1 MREPS
6 PFVALCRPADLKVP
20 LCSDACDGTINHH
33 GRGGQQFLYKGM
45 NQSAINAHNIT
56 IPLFEPAPGDMV
68 LDPST
73 VHTLHP
79 APGCK
84 KTNGKKP
91 TICKA
96 SLRTVNSQAE
106 CGSAEDVYYW
116 SPWRAPGSAPVI
128 DACGSAGGRFPG
140 MGTGGAGAQYQ
151 NTSLAKIG
159 QKGSALPPLPSGSQ
173 ATIKAGTA
181 FEVG

>member
-1 MREPS
+1 
-6 PFVALCRPADLKVP
+6 
-20 LCSDACDGTINHH
+20 
-33 GRGGQQFLYKGM
+33 M
-45 NQSAINAHNIT
+45 NQSAVNAHNIT

-84 KTNGKKP
+84 NFNGKKP

>member
-1 MREPS
+1 M
-6 PFVALCRPADLKVP
+6 
-20 LCSDACDGTINHH
+20 CSDACDGTINHH

-79 APGCK
+79 AAGCK
-84 KTNGKKP
+84 NRNGKKP

-96 SLRTVNSQAE
+96 SLRTVNSQAV

-116 SPWRAPGSAPVI
+116 APWRAPGSAPVI
-128 DACGSAGGRFPG
+128 DACGSAGGRHRRAPGGHTFPSLRCAPSLCPSLPRHRMHG
-140 MGTGGAGAQYQ
+140 NTTGQFRHPG
-151 NTSLAKIG
+151 
-159 QKGSALPPLPSGSQ
+159 GSKRCG
-173 ATIKAGTA
+173 
-181 FEVG
+181 

>member
-84 KTNGKKP
+84 KT
-91 TICKA
+91 ILLE
-96 SLRTVNSQAE
+96 SLESPRVGACDRRVRFCRRTLPGHGDWWRRSAIPEHISRQDRAE
-106 CGSAEDVYYW
+106 RQ
-116 SPWRAPGSAPVI
+116 RAA
-128 DACGSAGGRFPG
+128 AAAFR
-140 MGTGGAGAQYQ
+140 
-151 NTSLAKIG
+151 
-159 QKGSALPPLPSGSQ
+159 LPSNH
-173 ATIKAGTA
+173 
-181 FEVG
+181 